1 MLNYRA
7 GRERISQL
15 NKDKKSP
22 SSAPAVLL
30 PSVARREPERSESD
44 RRATEGKAVSAPEPH
59 PNPEVVA
66 QAKRRRYTAEFK
78 ERILA
83 EADQARES
91 GGIGALLRREGLYSS
106 ALVSWRRERA
116 AGILQGL
123 SPQRRGPKVKRDA
136 AAVEMQQLRSE
147 NLRLSEELRKA
158 DIVIDIQKKVAA
170 LLGRP
175 FPAPDPKEK
184 P

>member
-1 MLNYRA
+1 M
-7 GRERISQL
+7 
-15 NKDKKSP
+15 P
-22 SSAPAVLL
+22 SE
-30 PSVARREPERSESD
+30 AR
-44 RRATEGKAVSAPEPH
+44 

-66 QAKRRRYTAEFK
+66 QAKRRRYTAEYK
-78 ERILA
+78 ERVLA

-106 ALVSWRRERA
+106 SLVTWRRERA

-136 AAVEMQQLRSE
+136 AAVEIEQLRNE

-158 DIVIDIQKKVAA
+158 DIVIDIQKKLRCTEAH
-170 LLGRP
+170 LR
-175 FPAPDPKEK
+175 E
-184 P
+184 